1 MEEEEGKVRHISQQ
15 EAREIDA
22 TKVAYFTLNDGTVL
36 LVKNDDNPEPQ
47 EILQE
52 NIQMNSNEEE
62 EKNMAE
68 ENQQL
73 PEEQELQQN
82 IISGQE
88 NQEQYQIQSQNEN
101 QQIVT
106 GSENE
111 QINYIQTQSQNAQEV
126 QQQISNLGYNIP
138 SDYKISLCECELK
151 ELTEDVLKR
160 YMVKNTISAAEYRKK
175 KNNELISDLKKLRE
189 ELQKIRFNKQS
200 GTAVSKLSKIK
211 SLRKQIAR
219 VLTIIRE
226 NTKNEVIS
234 KLLTK
239 EKKEV
244 KDDKEETITTT
255 IKNLKMKHIP
265 LDLRP
270 KKTRAMRR
278 RLTKF

>member
-1 MEEEEGKVRHISQQ
+1 
-15 EAREIDA
+15 
-22 TKVAYFTLNDGTVL
+22 
-36 LVKNDDNPEPQ
+36 
-47 EILQE
+47 
-52 NIQMNSNEEE
+52 
-62 EKNMAE
+62 
-68 ENQQL
+68 
-73 PEEQELQQN
+73 
-82 IISGQE
+82 
-88 NQEQYQIQSQNEN
+88 
-101 QQIVT
+101 
-106 GSENE
+106 
-111 QINYIQTQSQNAQEV
+111 
-126 QQQISNLGYNIP
+126 
-138 SDYKISLCECELK
+138 
-151 ELTEDVLKR
+151 
-160 YMVKNTISAAEYRKK
+160 MVKNTISAAEYRKK

-244 KDDKEETITTT
+244 KDDKEETITTK

-278 RLTKF
+278 RLTKFENKLVTLKQLKRKLNFPKRKFAVPVA

>member
-1 MEEEEGKVRHISQQ
+1 
-15 EAREIDA
+15 
-22 TKVAYFTLNDGTVL
+22 
-36 LVKNDDNPEPQ
+36 
-47 EILQE
+47 
-52 NIQMNSNEEE
+52 
-62 EKNMAE
+62 
-68 ENQQL
+68 
-73 PEEQELQQN
+73 
-82 IISGQE
+82 
-88 NQEQYQIQSQNEN
+88 
-101 QQIVT
+101 
-106 GSENE
+106 
-111 QINYIQTQSQNAQEV
+111 
-126 QQQISNLGYNIP
+126 
-138 SDYKISLCECELK
+138 
-151 ELTEDVLKR
+151 
-160 YMVKNTISAAEYRKK
+160 MVKNTISAAEYRKK

-278 RLTKF
+278 KLTKFENKLVTLKQLKRKLNFPKRKFAVPVA

>member
-1 MEEEEGKVRHISQQ
+1 
-15 EAREIDA
+15 
-22 TKVAYFTLNDGTVL
+22 
-36 LVKNDDNPEPQ
+36 
-47 EILQE
+47 
-52 NIQMNSNEEE
+52 
-62 EKNMAE
+62 
-68 ENQQL
+68 
-73 PEEQELQQN
+73 
-82 IISGQE
+82 
-88 NQEQYQIQSQNEN
+88 
-101 QQIVT
+101 
-106 GSENE
+106 
-111 QINYIQTQSQNAQEV
+111 
-126 QQQISNLGYNIP
+126 
-138 SDYKISLCECELK
+138 
-151 ELTEDVLKR
+151 
-160 YMVKNTISAAEYRKK
+160 MVKNTISAAEYRKK
-175 KNNELISDLKKLRE
+175 KNNELLADLKKLRE

-226 NTKNEVIS
+226 NSKNEVVS

-278 RLTKF
+278 RLTKFENKLVTLKQLKRKLNFPKRKFAVPVA